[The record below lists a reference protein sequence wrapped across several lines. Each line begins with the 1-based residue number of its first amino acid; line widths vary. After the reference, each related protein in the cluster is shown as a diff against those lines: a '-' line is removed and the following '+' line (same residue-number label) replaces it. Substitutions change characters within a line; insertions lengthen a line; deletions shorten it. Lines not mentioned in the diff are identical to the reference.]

1 MTDVD
6 QVERR
11 TVSVTEAARI
21 LGISRA
27 HAYDC
32 VRSGE
37 LPAIVLGRRIVV
49 SKAVLDRILGESA
62 GADA

>member
-1 MTDVD
+1 MD

-37 LPAIVLGRRIVV
+37 LPAIMLGRRIVV
-49 SKAVLDRILGESA
+49 SKVVLDRLLGESA

>member
-1 MTDVD
+1 MTHVD

-49 SKAVLDRILGESA
+49 SKAALDRILGESA
-62 GADA
+62 GADR

>member
-1 MTDVD
+1 MD

-49 SKAVLDRILGESA
+49 SKAALDRILSESA
-62 GADA
+62 GADR

>member
-1 MTDVD
+1 MDN
-6 QVERR
+6 VERR

-49 SKAVLDRILGESA
+49 SKAALDRILGESA
-62 GADA
+62 GTDR

>member
-1 MTDVD
+1 MD

-11 TVSVTEAARI
+11 TVSVTEAARM

-37 LPAIVLGRRIVV
+37 LPAIMLGRRIVV
-49 SKAVLDRILGESA
+49 SKVALDRLLGESP

>member
-1 MTDVD
+1 
-6 QVERR
+6 VERR

-49 SKAVLDRILGESA
+49 SKAALDRILGESA
-62 GADA
+62 GTDR

>member
-1 MTDVD
+1 MD

-49 SKAVLDRILGESA
+49 SKAALDRILGESA
-62 GADA
+62 GADR

>member
-1 MTDVD
+1 M
-6 QVERR
+6 
-11 TVSVTEAARI
+11 SVTEAARI

-32 VRSGE
+32 VRSGV

>member
-1 MTDVD
+1 MD

-11 TVSVTEAARI
+11 TVSVTEAAQI

-37 LPAIVLGRRIVV
+37 LPSITFGRRIVIPCA
-49 SKAVLDRILGESA
+49 AVERLLGESD
-62 GADA
+62 DAR

>member
-1 MTDVD
+1 MD

-11 TVSVTEAARI
+11 TVSVTEAARM

-49 SKAVLDRILGESA
+49 SKAALDRILGESA
-62 GADA
+62 GADR